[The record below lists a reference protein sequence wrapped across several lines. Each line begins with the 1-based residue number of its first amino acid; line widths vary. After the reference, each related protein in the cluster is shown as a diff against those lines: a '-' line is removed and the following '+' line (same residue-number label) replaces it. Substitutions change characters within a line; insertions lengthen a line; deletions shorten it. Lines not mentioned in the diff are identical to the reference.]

1 MPFNL
6 PTVAHAVLESSYSE
20 TSCIGEPTR
29 TVTYR
34 TLGRDR
40 CFQSI
45 APPVILCPYIKSRA
59 DALANLPNPA
69 RWHPEREMWPRTA
82 TNGSSSQVIAS
93 ALLGNNRRRVFIMSE
108 DNSSPDEPNGL
119 SRKVEI
125 TRLKPT
131 KSHEEIREN
140 LRAALIRFGFK
151 IVRTS
156 KHALATPP

>member
-1 MPFNL
+1 
-6 PTVAHAVLESSYSE
+6 
-20 TSCIGEPTR
+20 
-29 TVTYR
+29 
-34 TLGRDR
+34 
-40 CFQSI
+40 
-45 APPVILCPYIKSRA
+45 
-59 DALANLPNPA
+59 
-69 RWHPEREMWPRTA
+69 
-82 TNGSSSQVIAS
+82 
-93 ALLGNNRRRVFIMSE
+93 MSE

-140 LRAALIRFGFK
+140 LRASLIRFGFK